1 MMNFSSKRNFLKD
14 DEVIA
19 KRPVVQNVKM
29 KMNFKLVFF
38 NILAGFPFLLQYNTH
53 SLKPFHIIFQVHD
66 N

>member
-1 MMNFSSKRNFLKD
+1 MNFSSKRNFLND

-38 NILAGFPFLLQYNTH
+38 KILASFRFLL
-53 SLKPFHIIFQVHD
+53 HIIHTV
-66 N
+66 